1 LLSIDSNRNRNS
13 ELQRLYRKDA
23 KAQNCTAAKL
33 RAWPRASERT
43 HAVVVL

>member
-13 ELQRLYRKDA
+13 ELQRLYRNDA

-33 RAWPRASERT
+33 RLRPRASGRT
-43 HAVVVL
+43 HAFVVL